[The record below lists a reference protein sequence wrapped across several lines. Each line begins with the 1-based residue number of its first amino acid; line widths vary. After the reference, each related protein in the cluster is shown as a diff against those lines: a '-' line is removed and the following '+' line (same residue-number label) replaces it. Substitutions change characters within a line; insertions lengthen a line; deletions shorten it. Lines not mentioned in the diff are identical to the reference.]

1 MIKKLTRSSWYKRK
15 MEPKLSQIG
24 WFEYLLLRKK
34 SALHNWGWF
43 RSRREQASV
52 DSKGNAIPWYTYS
65 FLDAFSDRIPSN
77 IRVFEYGSG
86 NSTNWWA
93 DRTREVASVEHNQ
106 DWFNKV
112 QSMLRPN
119 ATVMFRELEDGKYAN
134 SITELEGTFDL
145 IIIDGRERVN
155 CAEACLQSLS
165 EDGVIIWDNTERERY
180 QPGIELLKSRGFK
193 QLRFTGFIPIDFM
206 PSETSIFYRDA
217 NCFGL

>member
-1 MIKKLTRSSWYKRK
+1 MIKKLTRSIWYKRK
-15 MEPKLSQIG
+15 MEPKLSRIG

-34 SALHNWGWF
+34 SALHQWGWF
-43 RSRREQASV
+43 RSRRDQASV
-52 DSKGNAIPWYTYS
+52 DAEGHAIPWYTYS
-65 FLDAFSDRIPSN
+65 FLDAFSDRIPPN

-93 DRTREVASVEHNQ
+93 DRTREVASVEH
-106 DWFNKV
+106 DHEWFTKV
-112 QSMLRPN
+112 QSMLRSN
-119 ATVMFRELEDGKYAN
+119 ATVIFRELDGGKYAN

-145 IIIDGRERVN
+145 IIIDGRERIA
-155 CAEACLQSLS
+155 CAEACLSSLS

-180 QPGIELLKSRGFK
+180 QSGIELLKSRGFK

-217 NCFGL
+217 NSFGL

>member
-34 SALHNWGWF
+34 SALHTWGWF
-43 RSRREQASV
+43 RSRRELSSV
-52 DSKGNAIPWYTYS
+52 DAKGNPIPWYTYS

-93 DRTREVASVEHNQ
+93 DRTKEVTSVEHDP
-106 DWFNKV
+106 DWFDKV
-112 QSMLRPN
+112 QSMLRSN
-119 ATVMFRELEDGKYAN
+119 AKVLYRELEGGKYAQAIN
-134 SITELEGTFDL
+134 ELDEKFDL
-145 IIIDGRERVN
+145 IIIDGRDRVN
-155 CAEACLQSLS
+155 CAHASQTALS
-165 EDGVIIWDNTERERY
+165 DSGVIIWDNTERDRY
-180 QPGIELLKSRGFK
+180 QSGIDMLISHGFK

-206 PSETSIFYRDA
+206 PSETSIFYRDG